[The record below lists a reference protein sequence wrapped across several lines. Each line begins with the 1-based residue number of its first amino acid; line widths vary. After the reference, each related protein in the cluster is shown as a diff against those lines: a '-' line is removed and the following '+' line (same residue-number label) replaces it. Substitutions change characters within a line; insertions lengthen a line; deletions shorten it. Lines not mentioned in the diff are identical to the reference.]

1 MKNKRSQVYGLS
13 AFIYAIAIAII
24 LIIGLIGLSKE
35 YDLKSAAGLYRFDS
49 VLTTKTAEILK
60 KIMDQ
65 ERGYAVDKSLFITG
79 AFGGYSPDVDLING
93 CGSSCN
99 SYYCAP
105 GCFPNVKSSSGPCG
119 AIINDIT
126 YMGEKIVPRWN
137 YYGKICTPSI
147 DYMISKTFMEFA
159 SQRFLNP
166 SDLLVNAMSAATQS
180 PLNLQYQMQL
190 NSINDTSGIIET
202 SWYSPS
208 QAEIVLKV
216 PADNPIIE
224 YSFKPFVHI
233 YSNTNF
239 FKIYR
244 AAALFAEQSTL
255 GNLLLSNPTVVP
267 TIIDEPDKE
276 SLRPF
281 KALVEYAR
289 TLPNAPN
296 SCPDSDLDLSKVSAG
311 FSEDCVI
318 HVVTNSGQLII
329 DSYSGTC
336 SNGNSDDKVAL
347 KCVMAR
353 VVNNINQKINLGE
366 IQLTPP
372 GSNDIGWRYT
382 LKNFVL
388 TFNGA
393 PSPSAPES
401 SDYMSSYEYNTTE
414 PGVFPGSCTINAYEI
429 VDTPFAVDA
438 WWGYT
443 GWGDC
448 SNQSGGLTYA
458 DEFCVCKGYSGTFSD
473 NPCYHASN
481 VDNRWSWPTQF
492 DCNAPDVKGTST
504 AVGIAFTQIRCKI

>member
-93 CGSSCN
+93 CDSSCN

-105 GCFPNVKSSSGPCG
+105 GCFPNVKGVSGTCG
-119 AIINDIT
+119 AIINDIP

-137 YYGKICTPSI
+137 YYGTICTPSI

-159 SQRFLNP
+159 SQRFVNP
-166 SDLLVNAMSAATQS
+166 SDLLINAMSAATQS
-180 PLNLQYQMQL
+180 QLNLQYQMQL
-190 NSINDTSGIIET
+190 NSVNDTSGVIET

-208 QAEIVLKV
+208 QADIVLKT

-233 YSNTNF
+233 YSNTSF

-281 KALVEYAR
+281 IALVSYSK
-289 TLPNAPN
+289 TLPNTPN
-296 SCPDSDLDLSKVSAG
+296 SCPDSDLDLSKVSAE
-311 FSEDCVI
+311 FSEDCTV

-353 VVNNINQKINLGE
+353 VVNNINQKINLGQ

-382 LKNFVL
+382 LKNFDL
-388 TFNGA
+388 RFHGTYSQPGQ
-393 PSPSAPES
+393 E

-414 PGVFPGSCTINAYEI
+414 PGVFPGSCTTNAYET

-438 WWGYT
+438 WVYT

-448 SNQSGGLTYA
+448 SSQSGGLSNA
-458 DEFCVCKGYSGTFSD
+458 DAFCVCKGYSGTFSD
-473 NPCYHASN
+473 NPCYHEY
-481 VDNRWSWPTQF
+481 VDYRWSWPTQF

-504 AVGIAFTQIRCKI
+504 AAGIAFTQIRCKI